1 MITHTVLKI
10 LTWIHGRLQSHKQN
24 CKMNKKAVVNQA
36 DAFWQEPF
44 AAASFIS
51 YGRFG
56 QSVLCGD
63 GQDVVVYEWQQNSSV
78 P

>member
-1 MITHTVLKI
+1 
-10 LTWIHGRLQSHKQN
+10 
-24 CKMNKKAVVNQA
+24 MNKKAVVNQA

-63 GQDVVVYEWQQNSSV
+63 GQDVVVYECQQNSSV

>member
-1 MITHTVLKI
+1 MGDCKVI
-10 LTWIHGRLQSHKQN
+10 KQN

-44 AAASFIS
+44 TAASFIS
-51 YGRFG
+51 YGRLG
-56 QSVLCGD
+56 QSVLYDD
-63 GQDVVVYEWQQNSSV
+63 GQDVVVYERQQNSSV